1 MTQLID
7 GGAGDVMIFDERVGG
22 FFRAAQRVPKGVYT
36 TIASPRFPC
45 IKYLCTFILCNR
57 SVLDY
62 GR

>member
-7 GGAGDVMIFDERVGG
+7 GGAGDVMIFDERIVDSPELRSV
-22 FFRAAQRVPKGVYT
+22 FQKGVYT